1 MVLKNRLKK
10 LLIIALGATT
20 MVWFVALYL
29 HIQGYNRYLQDEY
42 ASYVEGYGE
51 EGARV
56 IWDWTWNDQGI
67 VQRASAYFT
76 YAWPNGLFLIQLA
89 LIIFVAWIF
98 VIRAHGKKGK
108 MEKLFA
114 FSE

>member
-1 MVLKNRLKK
+1 MVLKKRTKK

-42 ASYVEGYGE
+42 ASYIERFGEGG
-51 EGARV
+51 GQWL
-56 IWDWTWNDQGI
+56 WDSSQEVPTILRFFRFLG
-67 VQRASAYFT
+67 
-76 YAWPNGLFLIQLA
+76 YAWPNGLILIQSA

-98 VIRAHGKKGK
+98 VIRAHGKKEK